1 MHNICDVWSKSKGEN
16 LNLEHNCKLNVKDA
30 NFKLINQHMNAT
42 CYMQEKDFYFDTS
55 SF

>member
-1 MHNICDVWSKSKGEN
+1 MYDQRVRKKY

-42 CYMQEKDFYFDTS
+42 CHMQSLEKFFYFDAS
-55 SF
+55 NF